1 MLRVLVKFREDRV
14 ARALVQNCI
23 TLEKTQIQA
32 ALLTK
37 GHGRQGLTIYLL
49 VAFGLSSIPLVLF
62 RVITVGDN
70 SIFYFICSSIWN
82 FDKLQKVDFYLTIKQ
97 STCIQA

>member
-1 MLRVLVKFREDRV
+1 M

-37 GHGRQGLTIYLL
+37 GHGRQGLTIYSL
-49 VAFGLSSIPLVLF
+49 VAFGLSSVPLVLF
-62 RVITVGDN
+62 RVITN
-70 SIFYFICSSIWN
+70 N
-82 FDKLQKVDFYLTIKQ
+82 KLLSKLKYLQ
-97 STCIQA
+97 LN